1 MDHRSHDSAGP
12 VAHGTMTETIRPQ
25 NDTAQDRQERRL
37 QTAKRL
43 LNNADTDAAVI
54 EDCQTVLSRPGYDRS
69 HSQARVDA
77 CTVRLALAQID
88 TTTKR
93 TREARQV
100 LVAVSG
106 GSQ

>member
-1 MDHRSHDSAGP
+1 MNTNRLA
-12 VAHGTMTETIRPQ
+12 AQ

-43 LNNADTDAAVI
+43 LTEADTDAAVI

-69 HSQARVDA
+69 HSQARLDA
-77 CTVRLALAQID
+77 CTARLALTQTN

>member
-1 MDHRSHDSAGP
+1 
-12 VAHGTMTETIRPQ
+12 MTNTHHSD
-25 NDTAQDRQERRL
+25 NDTAQDRQECRL

-43 LNNADTDAAVI
+43 LTEADTDAAVI

-106 GSQ
+106 GPQ

>member
-1 MDHRSHDSAGP
+1 MI
-12 VAHGTMTETIRPQ
+12 ETTRPQ
-25 NDTAQDRQERRL
+25 NDTAQDRQECRL
-37 QTAKRL
+37 QAAKRL
-43 LNNADTDAAVI
+43 LTEADTDAAVI

-69 HSQARVDA
+69 HSQARLDA
-77 CTVRLALAQID
+77 YTAQLALAQTD